1 MQTPHDEEHPAGQS
15 RRARFVMGL
24 LVGVVVTAGSIAV
37 VDRVATPEE
46 TIVAAVPVVVTLP
59 ADEPVAVPVSPPV
72 SADVSRRN
80 AIVHAVEDVSPAVVT
95 ISVTLLRRERS
106 VPFADPMWRYFF
118 PDMGREFVRKSTS
131 MGSGFIISDDGV
143 IVTNEHVV
151 RGATDIEVSLPDGR
165 LFSGSI
171 VGEADPQTDLAL
183 IKISGEDLPVAP
195 LGTSEDLMIGEWAIA
210 MGNPFG
216 YLIRDA
222 HPTVTVGVI
231 SALNRDFDASSSSDQ
246 VYRDMIQTDASI
258 NPGNSGGPLVS
269 SEGKVIGV
277 NTFIFSQSGGSQG
290 IGFAIPVRRVR
301 MIVDDILR
309 YGEVRHNFWTGIHIQ
324 EVDRWIAETLGLPA
338 DRGAIIYDV
347 EAQSPGEKA
356 GLRRGDVIVAVAG
369 RRVDGTREVR
379 EEFAGAVVG
388 QQVELIVVREGRET
402 VVPITLEEMPA
413 ARRRRG

>member
-1 MQTPHDEEHPAGQS
+1 MDRTVYYSQRYFVGPTNIKPLWTNMGRMNAKIMRIASLLNAGFPFDIVKGS
-15 RRARFVMGL
+15 NDNELWVRSL
-24 LVGVVVTAGSIAV
+24 LCGKDSFVVVAVNKNYKVHGSG
-37 VDRVATPEE
+37 ATKMPF
-46 TIVAAVPVVVTLP
+46 IFP
-59 ADEPVAVPVSPPV
+59 
-72 SADVSRRN
+72 
-80 AIVHAVEDVSPAVVT
+80 VEDET
-95 ISVTLLRRERS
+95 
-106 VPFADPMWRYFF
+106 
-118 PDMGREFVRKSTS
+118 
-131 MGSGFIISDDGV
+131 
-143 IVTNEHVV
+143 
-151 RGATDIEVSLPDGR
+151 IEVSLPDGR